1 MARGRRVPPGAGAA
15 GHGGD
20 GTFRGCRRSGCY
32 PDARRRSGAPTTFFR
47 SNPMPLARLP
57 FWSRSRCALSIAALA
72 LPSLVLGLVGS
83 ACGSSEDGEAQS
95 GTGGSSGQVG
105 SGTGVGGNDADATVP
120 DAQPDVTPPTYADL
134 CGDGVCVP
142 GPDDG
147 CEDDDA
153 VQRGT
158 RPSGGEPGGDPS
170 GATARG
176 CHVVADDDGEP
187 ESVCVAVG
195 EGPIDAPCQTAADCA
210 AGAACIPTDGGSQ
223 TASGIC
229 RPYCCDDVEACAVGS
244 FCAPRPLVGDADLTV
259 PVCVAV
265 TPCKLLDDD
274 EPCPAGTTCSV
285 VREDGT
291 TSCVV
296 PGSGGL
302 CEPCPC
308 AAGFVC
314 AVHTGLCEKLCRT
327 DGTGDDCGG
336 GFCQGGSSDYPSG
349 IGICVGGGDDDCSD
363 P

>member
-1 MARGRRVPPGAGAA
+1 MSPSS
-15 GHGGD
+15 
-20 GTFRGCRRSGCY
+20 T
-32 PDARRRSGAPTTFFR
+32 PDPSAHDVTPKRTA
-47 SNPMPLARLP
+47 
-57 FWSRSRCALSIAALA
+57 FWSRSRCALTFVALV
-72 LPSLVLGLVGS
+72 LPSLALGLVGS
-83 ACGSSEDGEAQS
+83 ACGISENAEPQGAT
-95 GTGGSSGQVG
+95 GGGSSAVG
-105 SGTGVGGNDADATVP
+105 SGTGGVGGNDADATVP

-147 CEDDDA
+147 CDEAEA
-153 VQRGT
+153 VDRGA
-158 RPSGGEPGGDPS
+158 RPSGGEPSGEPS
-170 GATARG
+170 SATSRG

-187 ESVCVAVG
+187 EPVCVAVG
-195 EGPIDAPCQTAADCA
+195 EGIVDAPCQTGADCA
-210 AGAACIPTDGGSQ
+210 AGAACIPTEQSGNQ

-229 RPYCCDDVEACAVGS
+229 RPYCCEDVEACEVGS
-244 FCAPRPLVGDADLTV
+244 FCAPRPQAEDADLTV

-265 TPCKLLDDD
+265 TPCELLKDD
-274 EPCPAGTTCSV
+274 CSAGLTCSV

-291 TSCVV
+291 TSCVE
-296 PGSGGL
+296 PGTGGL

-327 DGTGDDCGG
+327 DGTGDECGG

-349 IGICVGGGDDDCSD
+349 IGVCVGGDDEACSD

>member
-1 MARGRRVPPGAGAA
+1 
-15 GHGGD
+15 
-20 GTFRGCRRSGCY
+20 
-32 PDARRRSGAPTTFFR
+32 
-47 SNPMPLARLP
+47 MPLARLP
-57 FWSRSRCALSIAALA
+57 FWSRLRCALAVGALA
-72 LPSLVLGLVGS
+72 LPSLALGLVGS
-83 ACGSSEDGEAQS
+83 ACGASDAAEAQG

-105 SGTGVGGNDADATVP
+105 SGTATGVGGNDADATVP
-120 DAQPDVTPPTYADL
+120 DSQPDVTPPTYADL

-147 CEDDDA
+147 CENDDSA
-153 VQRGT
+153 QRGA
-158 RPSGGEPGGDPS
+158 RPSGGEPS

-195 EGPIDAPCQTAADCA
+195 DGAIDAPCQTAADCA
-210 AGAACIPTDGGSQ
+210 AGAACIPTEQAGNQ

-229 RPYCCDDVEACAVGS
+229 RPYCCDDVEACDVGS
-244 FCAPRPLVGDADLTV
+244 FCAPRPQAEDADLEV

-265 TPCKLLDDD
+265 TPCELLKEDACA
-274 EPCPAGTTCSV
+274 PGLTCSV

-291 TSCVV
+291 TSCVE
-296 PGSGGL
+296 PGTGGL
-302 CEPCPC
+302 CQPCPC

-349 IGICVGGGDDDCSD
+349 IGVCVGGEDDACSD